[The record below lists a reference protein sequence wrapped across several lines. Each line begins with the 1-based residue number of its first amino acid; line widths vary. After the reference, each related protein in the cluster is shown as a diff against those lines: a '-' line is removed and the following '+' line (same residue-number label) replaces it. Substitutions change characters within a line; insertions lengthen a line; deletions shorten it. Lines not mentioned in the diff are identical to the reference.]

1 MDRENRAIVP
11 NGMFKFHITDLRF
24 AGEDG
29 QPLWETFE
37 RQEKDTVTDRVR
49 AECCYISLMEV
60 KTGNRYVWCIP
71 CGEGKEFFQSDPEE
85 LAVQFFNDRFGTS
98 FVDGRCWQ
106 DIARLCLE
114 GQNNIN
120 GWIWNEGND
129 SVFRGSD
136 PRSDAVPVK
145 VFPGKSSQLIL
156 RESGVIRYAEG

>member
-37 RQEKDTVTDRVR
+37 RLEKDAVTDRVR

-85 LAVQFFNDRFGTS
+85 LAVFYKVLNQLQSNLDS
-98 FVDGRCWQ
+98 
-106 DIARLCLE
+106 LE
-114 GQNNIN
+114 APFLEQLLLNSGN
-120 GWIWNEGND
+120 GDE
-129 SVFRGSD
+129 
-136 PRSDAVPVK
+136 
-145 VFPGKSSQLIL
+145 
-156 RESGVIRYAEG
+156 